1 MGRITVLR
9 GDRYLIPKDKI
20 KEASE
25 KLSRYEDIEELE
37 DIKVYSSQLHE
48 IASQLRIDGRPE
60 TAKAVEQAAAKIVDL
75 NNFVD
80 TAAGRILRI
89 NEQNKKEILDFI
101 DDVDGLLYDDPV
113 YVIRKKIEEVL

>member
-101 DDVDGLLYDDPV
+101 DDVDSLLYDDPV

>member
-37 DIKVYSSQLHE
+37 DIKAYSSQLYE

>member
-37 DIKVYSSQLHE
+37 DIKAYSSQLHE